1 MQSQTIV
8 ATPAAG
14 QSPNQASDKSIKTP
28 QQLEAERKA
37 RIEFFKAKHGGQTAQ
52 NSLNPPNIEEDGGH
66 TEAPLEGDLIQMDE
80 ESGTNYKQIK
90 STEI

>member
-1 MQSQTIV
+1 
-8 ATPAAG
+8 
-14 QSPNQASDKSIKTP
+14 
-28 QQLEAERKA
+28 
-37 RIEFFKAKHGGQTAQ
+37 
-52 NSLNPPNIEEDGGH
+52 LNPPNIEEDGGH